1 MSTEFQFPLLKLPWV
16 CLEHFLNTSG
26 VFNVFDLI
34 TFSLIS
40 KRCYRIVKLLKH
52 RELKAYDFKI
62 DDSSIEI
69 RFVRSELKII
79 GKWKLDLG
87 EEWKTNPF
95 MELFYINPEDKN
107 WVPSRALQ
115 LLTNDPESS
124 VVNAF
129 QYLMALFSRPVEQ
142 IFLELDEFNQS
153 ERIFR
158 SLGIDQLIRI
168 MKTTNIKREINFY
181 VDLEPGFP
189 YENDL
194 ILPPKISFA
203 YGQAT
208 REMIFELKSPILIAS
223 NCTISEITPND
234 FIDFVMRW
242 YNSNDISFQMLL
254 LDWDERINE
263 LNLDAVR
270 SLYCH
275 EYDKNRRGRYIRVTR
290 NQVIDTSIGWD
301 FQRSDG
307 LWATILRTV
316 QTKSFVFYVW
326 HDCSSRDFVFN
337 GYEVFI

>member
-158 SLGIDQLIRI
+158 SLGIDQCNTMCIEGN
-168 MKTTNIKREINFY
+168 KK
-181 VDLEPGFP
+181 
-189 YENDL
+189 
-194 ILPPKISFA
+194 
-203 YGQAT
+203 
-208 REMIFELKSPILIAS
+208 
-223 NCTISEITPND
+223 
-234 FIDFVMRW
+234 
-242 YNSNDISFQMLL
+242 
-254 LDWDERINE
+254 
-263 LNLDAVR
+263 
-270 SLYCH
+270 
-275 EYDKNRRGRYIRVTR
+275 
-290 NQVIDTSIGWD
+290 
-301 FQRSDG
+301 
-307 LWATILRTV
+307 
-316 QTKSFVFYVW
+316 
-326 HDCSSRDFVFN
+326 
-337 GYEVFI
+337 